1 LYIFTIKIKK
11 LRQNNLIEIDAKFA
25 EMIEKN
31 KKEQEETKKEYKEE
45 VKKELEKVL
54 NRDNKNIEDLNK
66 K

>member
-54 NRDNKNIEDLNK
+54 NRQ
-66 K
+66 